1 MQSDIFLKYL
11 NKNFAFYYQYLN
23 YCIKLNNIIEFK
35 MIFFSL
41 MVIMQLYQGLADDWK
56 KNIFPYIHGSITL
69 DIKNLG
75 DAYNFPFWAVTS
87 ADLNRVRI
95 TKDGDLILAY
105 YIGLV
110 NPPYEYISF
119 NFDYSNVLVRM
130 NMRDNPGLTEWA
142 KSIYTVVDT
151 RFWSR

>member
-1 MQSDIFLKYL
+1 
-11 NKNFAFYYQYLN
+11 
-23 YCIKLNNIIEFK
+23 
-35 MIFFSL
+35 
-41 MVIMQLYQGLADDWK
+41 MQLYQGLADDWK

-142 KSIYTVVDT
+142 KSILYKLKKDNILSIVWNSCNCWLYLDYICNL
-151 RFWSR
+151 S

>member
-1 MQSDIFLKYL
+1 MQNCLIFYA
-11 NKNFAFYYQYLN
+11 NT
-23 YCIKLNNIIEFK
+23 C
-35 MIFFSL
+35 
-41 MVIMQLYQGLADDWK
+41 
-56 KNIFPYIHGSITL
+56 TL
-69 DIKNLG
+69 DIKNLD

-87 ADLNRVRI
+87 ADLNKARI
-95 TKDGDLILAY
+95 TKDGDLILTY
-105 YIGLV
+105 DISLV

-151 RFWSR
+151 RFWYR